1 MKQLV
6 TTAYGDID
14 TQQLA
19 DRPAH
24 ERGLRG
30 RGMWISDLS
39 SFLRAWMADPLRV
52 AAIVPSSG
60 ALAQMITA
68 EITAAS
74 APVIELG
81 PGTGVFT
88 RQLLAR
94 GIPEE
99 RLALVEYGSAFIP
112 LLAYRFPAARVVWMH
127 AAQLSSVWRG
137 TRGCCRERIA
147 FFVHDNEA
155 GHDHPRR
162 GFWLPSARRCVLSVH
177 LWPDLSRSSRGSRS
191 ARSRIRAHRSCVGE
205 RATRGG
211 LSHPPANAEPVVESD
226 HGARQRRYSPCVAG
240 DAWTRSARNA
250 PRRHAA

>member
-112 LLAYRFPAARVVWMH
+112 LLAYRFPAARVVWMD
-127 AAQLSSVWRG
+127 AAQLSSVCLFG
-137 TRGCCRERIA
+137 
-147 FFVHDNEA
+147 
-155 GHDHPRR
+155 
-162 GFWLPSARRCVLSVH
+162 
-177 LWPDLSRSSRGSRS
+177 
-191 ARSRIRAHRSCVGE
+191 GE
-205 RATRGG
+205 RAGAVVSGLPFLSMTTRQVMTILAEAFGYLRHDG
-211 LSHPPANAEPVVESD
+211 AFYQFTYGMQCPVSKAQLDELELQANCMGRVLLNVPPASVYRITRIKPVRLADRVEP
-226 HGARQRRYSPCVAG
+226 
-240 DAWTRSARNA
+240 DAV
-250 PRRHAA
+250 